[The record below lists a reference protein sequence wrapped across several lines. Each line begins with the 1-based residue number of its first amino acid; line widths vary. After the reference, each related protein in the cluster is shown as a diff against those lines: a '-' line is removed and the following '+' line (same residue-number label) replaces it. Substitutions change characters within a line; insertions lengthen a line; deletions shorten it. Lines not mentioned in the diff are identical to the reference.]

1 MTGFM
6 RFEIRLF
13 NAAEERLGRAGQFVW
28 GAWAGLAALALLA
41 AVWQAGHEAYGDF
54 ILPAPLGVAG
64 KALSLITD
72 PETWH
77 LAARTAFRACEG
89 FGLSVVVGM
98 SVGITAGYAPAL
110 LRLLRPFLTVMLG
123 VPPVAWIV
131 LTMIWF
137 GAGDGTVIV
146 TVIVAAMPI
155 VLAGAAEGILS
166 RDRGLDAMAMAYGA
180 GPIRRFLTLGL
191 RQASTSLFPALVLAL
206 ATGFK
211 VAVMAEL
218 LANAGGIGGALAD
231 ARANFDIEEAL
242 AWVVISVSLLIAVE
256 YGMVQPVRS
265 EFERWKHAARPW
277 GVKR

>member
-1 MTGFM
+1 M
-6 RFEIRLF
+6 RSDHPILH
-13 NAAEERLGRAGQFVW
+13 AAGERLGRAGQFVW
-28 GAWAGLAALALLA
+28 GAWAGLAALSVLA

-54 ILPAPLGVAG
+54 ILPAPLGVVGTAMALIVDPATWQLAALTARRACQG
-64 KALSLITD
+64 FALSV
-72 PETWH
+72 
-77 LAARTAFRACEG
+77 AV
-89 FGLSVVVGM
+89 GLSVGVV
-98 SVGITAGYAPAL
+98 AGYAPAL

-166 RDRGLDAMAMAYGA
+166 RDRGLDAMAIAYGA
-180 GPIRRFLTLGL
+180 GPLRRFLTLGL
-191 RQASTSLFPALVLAL
+191 RQASSSLFPALVLAL

-242 AWVVISVSLLIAVE
+242 AWVAISISLLIAVE
-256 YGMVQPVRS
+256 YGMVQPVRA